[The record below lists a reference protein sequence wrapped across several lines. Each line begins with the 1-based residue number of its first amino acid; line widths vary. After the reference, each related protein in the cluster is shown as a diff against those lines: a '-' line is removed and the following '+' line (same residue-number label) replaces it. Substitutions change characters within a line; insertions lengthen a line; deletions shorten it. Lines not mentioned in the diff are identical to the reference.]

1 MAVTKPIFW
10 RSRMTRL
17 LSIDSTGRG
26 RGRRRGIDVESARD
40 DVGLGEPGAFELA
53 HDGMP
58 PASGWTTP
66 AMILISIDL
75 PAPFSPSTAWI
86 LPRSQAKSTLEGA

>member
-1 MAVTKPIFW
+1 
-10 RSRMTRL
+10 
-17 LSIDSTGRG
+17 
-26 RGRRRGIDVESARD
+26 
-40 DVGLGEPGAFELA
+40 
-53 HDGMP
+53 MP

-86 LPRSQAKSTLEGA
+86 LPRSQAKSTLEGAHATIALGDAGQ